1 MSTKF
6 CPEWQSFFTLLIEIL
21 PLPPVSLG
29 LLCQLPILQ
38 TEEGTERE
46 GSCPCSSVG
55 SLAEMGFHLSS
66 RVRFQHLTL
75 LLPTC
80 SCLGLWYLWA
90 GMSFCSSLGSQG
102 QVLRTWQSQG
112 FQTPVL
118 GCHPTKGPGTCQVCC
133 HSASTP
139 KRRQSLQLGGW
150 DGKTDSR
157 GNGRFLRKKR
167 ELHWLL
173 PREFGS
179 EVSGIKPPLLA
190 SWSSSNLQN
199 CS

>member
-6 CPEWQSFFTLLIEIL
+6 CPEWQSFFSLLVEIL

-46 GSCPCSSVG
+46 GSCPCSSVD

-80 SCLGLWYLWA
+80 LCLGYDTCEQEWIFALLWVPRA
-90 GMSFCSSLGSQG
+90 RCSGRDKVRVFKHLSWDVTQLRGQG
-102 QVLRTWQSQG
+102 RARYAVILLVPQREDKACSWEDGTAKQIQG
-112 FQTPVL
+112 
-118 GCHPTKGPGTCQVCC
+118 GTD
-133 HSASTP
+133 AS
-139 KRRQSLQLGGW
+139 
-150 DGKTDSR
+150 
-157 GNGRFLRKKR
+157 
-167 ELHWLL
+167 
-173 PREFGS
+173 
-179 EVSGIKPPLLA
+179 
-190 SWSSSNLQN
+190 
-199 CS
+199 